1 MSGLER
7 LMEAAKRGALD
18 DVRAV
23 IDGNSDLLNAKDDE
37 GATALHYAAFEG
49 NRPVVE
55 LLVERG
61 ADITAIDGKFG
72 ATPAGWAIEY
82 LRERGGYLGI
92 ELADFAFAISKGQ
105 RERPRAAY
113 APRTVARPG
122 RTAARFLG
130 YGGNREIAARI
141 VDSGDLLWGNSAAC
155 VPPGF
160 GRRAAADRV
169 SPPFAGHGAT
179 LGLNEQRRGSRLR
192 VRGAARPA
200 PCGRPAALIRA

>member
-61 ADITAIDGKFG
+61 ADINAIDGKFG

-92 ELADFAFAISKGQ
+92 ELADFAFAISKGDV
-105 RERPRAAY
+105 EWV
-113 APRTVARPG
+113 T
-122 RTAARFLG
+122 RFLKRFPG
-130 YGGNREIAARI
+130 LREAKDRDGVPFKVLADQSGNQEIAH
-141 VDSGDLLWGNSAAC
+141 L
-155 VPPGF
+155 F
-160 GRRAAADRV
+160 ERV
-169 SPPFAGHGAT
+169 G
-179 LGLNEQRRGSRLR
+179 
-192 VRGAARPA
+192 
-200 PCGRPAALIRA
+200 